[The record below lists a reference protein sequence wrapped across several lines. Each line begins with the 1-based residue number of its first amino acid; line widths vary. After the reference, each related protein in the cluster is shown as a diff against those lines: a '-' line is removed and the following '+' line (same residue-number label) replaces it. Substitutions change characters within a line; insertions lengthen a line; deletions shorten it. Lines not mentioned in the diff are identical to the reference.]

1 MSEPALRRTIYVCF
15 LLSGAAGLIYE
26 VVWARQLSLFLGITS
41 YAYTAVITAYMAG
54 LAAGSVVIGRRAD
67 RLPNPLMFYAWL
79 EVGVAAY
86 AALTPWLFPVLQAV
100 YANAA
105 GAMGVTGMSSHLTR
119 FTLALLA
126 LLVPTFL
133 MGGTLPLLVRG
144 FTRNLPELGRITGR
158 LYGINTL
165 GATLGTFAAGFLLLP
180 ALGVRGSVFV
190 GVALNLGVAAVVM
203 LTGRQPATEERPAES
218 GVRAEQAAPEGAKL
232 SPMLVATLLI
242 GFAVAGFASLLCQL
256 AWIRALILVV
266 GSSVYAF
273 STTLTSFLAGLGLGS
288 LLYGRFLSRGMDSE
302 DTTTSAGLGRAAALS
317 AVIGF
322 SALLGLPLIGQ
333 LPRLF
338 LEGYAAGLHEKFFLF
353 QGFIF
358 VLSALIMIV
367 PTLCMGALF
376 PLITVVWTRSR
387 SSVGRGV
394 GTAYAI
400 NTGGTIVGSLIG
412 GLLLLPTVGVHRAVV
427 LGAGLYVAVAV
438 LFWWVRPVRVAAA
451 TRWLGGAAILAGFA
465 FVAWAVPPWDKALMS
480 SGVFF
485 NAERMVGLLE
495 EQSLREITHAS
506 EMVYYQEGIDGTVSV
521 LESGGNTRMVINGKT
536 DASSPGDLPTQV
548 LLGAL
553 PILIHPGL
561 REVLVIG
568 LGSGISV
575 GSVAA
580 HTTVERIEV
589 LEISPEVVAAS
600 DFFAD
605 EHGRVLEDPRVE
617 LIVADAR
624 NYLLARD
631 EPYDAIVSAPSNPW
645 ISGIS
650 NLFTQDF
657 FEMAAERLA
666 EDGIMAQWF
675 QMYSMSNEDLKIV
688 LHTFQSVFPHVSV
701 WMSKP
706 GDLLLVGSKQPHG
719 LDHAHIERSLSD
731 PDVHAD
737 LSRIGVD
744 GTATLVRKFLLYGPA
759 LAEYTADRPLNTDDR
774 PRIEFNA
781 PRNLYAKTSDTN
793 LIDIVRFV
801 GGAPIPLPISGLA
814 ERTPEGLDAPGLGL
828 TVRTDGEIAD
838 GWNVDWSVNL
848 QLVGSEAEGSI
859 GLLVGGQ
866 RLLRWQDKDGETL
879 VQAQWLSGEP
889 SPEDQQVYLA
899 TAATFARAR
908 EGRILL
914 PGGQEALWALG
925 HDQAQRQIVV
935 AMTWY
940 FSNERTGVTRY
951 GARRR
956 MTDPG
961 EADWQ
966 AAVSKMAAEWG
977 RFPKAG

>member
-1 MSEPALRRTIYVCF
+1 
-15 LLSGAAGLIYE
+15 
-26 VVWARQLSLFLGITS
+26 
-41 YAYTAVITAYMAG
+41 
-54 LAAGSVVIGRRAD
+54 
-67 RLPNPLMFYAWL
+67 
-79 EVGVAAY
+79 
-86 AALTPWLFPVLQAV
+86 
-100 YANAA
+100 
-105 GAMGVTGMSSHLTR
+105 
-119 FTLALLA
+119 
-126 LLVPTFL
+126 
-133 MGGTLPLLVRG
+133 
-144 FTRNLPELGRITGR
+144 
-158 LYGINTL
+158 
-165 GATLGTFAAGFLLLP
+165 
-180 ALGVRGSVFV
+180 
-190 GVALNLGVAAVVM
+190 
-203 LTGRQPATEERPAES
+203 
-218 GVRAEQAAPEGAKL
+218 
-232 SPMLVATLLI
+232 
-242 GFAVAGFASLLCQL
+242 
-256 AWIRALILVV
+256 
-266 GSSVYAF
+266 
-273 STTLTSFLAGLGLGS
+273 
-288 LLYGRFLSRGMDSE
+288 
-302 DTTTSAGLGRAAALS
+302 
-317 AVIGF
+317 
-322 SALLGLPLIGQ
+322 
-333 LPRLF
+333 
-338 LEGYAAGLHEKFFLF
+338 
-353 QGFIF
+353 
-358 VLSALIMIV
+358 
-367 PTLCMGALF
+367 
-376 PLITVVWTRSR
+376 
-387 SSVGRGV
+387 
-394 GTAYAI
+394 
-400 NTGGTIVGSLIG
+400 
-412 GLLLLPTVGVHRAVV
+412 
-427 LGAGLYVAVAV
+427 
-438 LFWWVRPVRVAAA
+438 
-451 TRWLGGAAILAGFA
+451 
-465 FVAWAVPPWDKALMS
+465 
-480 SGVFF
+480 
-485 NAERMVGLLE
+485 
-495 EQSLREITHAS
+495 
-506 EMVYYQEGIDGTVSV
+506 
-521 LESGGNTRMVINGKT
+521 
-536 DASSPGDLPTQV
+536 
-548 LLGAL
+548 
-553 PILIHPGL
+553 
-561 REVLVIG
+561 
-568 LGSGISV
+568 
-575 GSVAA
+575 
-580 HTTVERIEV
+580 
-589 LEISPEVVAAS
+589 
-600 DFFAD
+600 
-605 EHGRVLEDPRVE
+605 
-617 LIVADAR
+617 
-624 NYLLARD
+624 
-631 EPYDAIVSAPSNPW
+631 
-645 ISGIS
+645 
-650 NLFTQDF
+650 
-657 FEMAAERLA
+657 MAAERLA